1 MKKQYDEARHGFQTN
16 ESRVQVLEEM
26 LKKANKAGGMGTG
39 DISKY
44 LDAANCQANVIA
56 LTKENN
62 YLKDRLEGETDARKL
77 LDDHVKVIREEVDS
91 LRHESNQAEKD
102 KLEAQTRLEVLSTY
116 FKEKELQLQK

>member
-1 MKKQYDEARHGFQTN
+1 
-16 ESRVQVLEEM
+16 M
-26 LKKANKAGGMGTG
+26 LKTSNKSGGIGTG
-39 DISKY
+39 DIRKY
-44 LDAANCQANVIA
+44 LDAANNHANVIA

-62 YLKDRLEGETDARKL
+62 YLKDRLEGEIDARKL

-91 LRHESNQAEKD
+91 LRHEYNQAEKD